1 MELNCAN
8 FPNKEGILQI
18 VDLLK
23 KAIYPCVFGETNDID
38 DDKKELRFLY
48 LKYISKDEK
57 KAEEFISE
65 ALKLKEIYDEDAEAI
80 FEGDPAADSIEEI
93 ITVYPGFT
101 AIFYH
106 RIAHILYKQN
116 YQIPA
121 RIINEEAHFMTGI
134 DIHPGA
140 TIGEHFMIDHG
151 TGIVI
156 GETTTIGNYCRIYQ
170 GVTLGALS
178 LSGGHSLHGVKRHPT
193 IGNHVTIYSGAS
205 ILGGEVII
213 GNHVIIGSNVF
224 LTKSIPD
231 YTRVTIQEP
240 NLVIIKREK
249 KLKT

>member
-1 MELNCAN
+1 MELNCKN
-8 FPNKEGILQI
+8 FPNKEGILDI
-18 VDLLK
+18 IEALK
-23 KAIYPCVFGETNDID
+23 RAIYPCVFGEESILD
-38 DDKKELRFLY
+38 DEKTQIRFLY
-48 LKYISKDEK
+48 SKYISKDESK
-57 KAEEFISE
+57 IDEFVSE
-65 ALKLKEIYDEDAEAI
+65 SLTLKDYYDEDAEAI
-80 FEGDPAADSIEEI
+80 FAGDPAADSLEEI
-93 ITVYPGFT
+93 ISIYPGFT

-116 YQIPA
+116 FQTAA
-121 RIINEEAHFMTGI
+121 RLISEQAHFMTGI

-140 TIGEHFMIDHG
+140 TIGHHFMIDHG

-156 GETTTIGNYCRIYQ
+156 GETTVIGDYCRMYQ

-178 LSGGHSLHGVKRHPT
+178 LHGGHALHGIKRHPT

-205 ILGGEVII
+205 ILGGDATI

-240 NLVIIKREK
+240 MLVIIKREK
-249 KLKT
+249 KE